1 MSPERIWP
9 EVGRDALDPPPPAPV
24 RRRWLPR
31 RRLALGVGDTL
42 APSLTFIVI
51 GVLLGP
57 SGSHVLSRPVLDRAE
72 PLVSVALAVL
82 GVFVGV
88 GTTTIPRT
96 AARDAY
102 LSGAV
107 GSMVTTV
114 VAAGGLWLLLE
125 AWAVPLPIPAAAC
138 AVFLGIAAS
147 ASAVTDAGRT
157 ELARRVTRMADVD
170 DVPLI
175 VMGSIAVAWLAGD
188 AAPSAALRLLVT
200 VIAGA
205 GIGLAGWLLF
215 ERATG
220 TPERGVFVTG
230 TVLLMAGTGM
240 YLGTSPLL
248 TGFVAALVWVRAPG
262 VADRIGVNDL
272 RVLQHPLLALLLIV
286 AGASIEWTLLVLW
299 AAVAT
304 VLLRLVGKILAS
316 IVVAPILRVQPGP
329 LATALLPPGVL
340 GIALALNASHVLG
353 GDSRVL
359 VGVATAVAAASEA
372 LAMFLPGGRE
382 DGA

>member
-1 MSPERIWP
+1 MSPERHWP
-9 EVGRDALDPPPPAPV
+9 EVGRDALDAPAPPV

-42 APSLTFIVI
+42 APSLVFIAI

-57 SGSHVLSRPVLDRAE
+57 SGINVLSPGILGRAE

-88 GTTTIPRT
+88 GTTTIPRA

-102 LSGAV
+102 LAG
-107 GSMVTTV
+107 GLGFIVTTV
-114 VAAGGLWLLLE
+114 GVAGGLWFLLD

-138 AVFLGIAAS
+138 AAFLGIAAS
-147 ASAVTDAGRT
+147 ASAVTHAGQS
-157 ELARRVTRMADVD
+157 ESARRVIRMADVD

-175 VMGSIAVAWLAGD
+175 VFGSVAVAWLGGEGS
-188 AAPSAALRLLVT
+188 AAAALRLAAT
-200 VIAGA
+200 VASGA

-230 TVLLMAGTGM
+230 TILLMAGTGM

-286 AGASIEWTLLVLW
+286 AGATIEWTLVVVW

-304 VLLRLVGKILAS
+304 LLLRLVGKILAS
-316 IVVAPILRVQPGP
+316 VAVAPLVRVRPGL

-340 GIALALNASHVLG
+340 GIALAINASHVLG
-353 GDSRVL
+353 GDSALL
-359 VGVATAVAAASEA
+359 VGIATTAAAASEA
-372 LAMFLPGGRE
+372 LAMFLPGELE
-382 DGA
+382 DEA

>member
-1 MSPERIWP
+1 MSPERQWP
-9 EVGRDALDPPPPAPV
+9 EVGRDALDPPEPPA

-42 APSLTFIVI
+42 APSLVFIAI
-51 GVLLGP
+51 GVALGP
-57 SGSHVLSRPVLDRAE
+57 SGSHVLSRAVIERAE

-88 GTTTIPRT
+88 GTTTIPRA
-96 AARDAY
+96 AAREAY
-102 LSGAV
+102 LAGAL
-107 GSMVTTV
+107 GSLVTTL
-114 VAAGGLWLLLE
+114 VAAGGLWFLLE

-138 AVFLGIAAS
+138 AAFLGIAAS
-147 ASAVTDAGRT
+147 ASAVTHAGLS
-157 ELARRVTRMADVD
+157 ESARRVTRMADVD

-175 VMGSIAVAWLAGD
+175 VFGSVAVAWLGGNESA
-188 AAPSAALRLLVT
+188 SAASRLVAS
-200 VIAGA
+200 VVSGA

-286 AGASIEWTLLVLW
+286 AGATIEWTLVVVW
-299 AAVAT
+299 AAVAI

-316 IVVAPILRVQPGP
+316 VAVAPIVRVRPGR

-353 GDSRVL
+353 GDSHVL
-359 VGVATAVAAASEA
+359 VGIATAAAAASEA
-372 LAMFLPGGRE
+372 LAMFLPGELE
-382 DGA
+382 DEA